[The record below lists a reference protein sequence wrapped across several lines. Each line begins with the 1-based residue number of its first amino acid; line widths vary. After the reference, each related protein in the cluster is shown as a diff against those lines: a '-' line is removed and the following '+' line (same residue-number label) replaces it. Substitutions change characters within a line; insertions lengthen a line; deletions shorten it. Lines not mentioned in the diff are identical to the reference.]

1 MLWLKADEG
10 VEVKGSSV
18 SLWKDLSGNG
28 TDALQEKSAS
38 QPTLEKNA
46 VNGLPA
52 VNFDGIDDFMTFTL
66 PIDGLTGMTIILVS
80 AATQDLEPPWPFCA
94 NAAIFWNETASWGTA
109 HLTPLQS
116 SVWIRFGTGQTQP
129 LPVQYQYKSPIGEKF
144 TIAAAIMDSITDY
157 LYINGELV
165 LTNEK
170 PAGQDTI
177 GSPERYRQY
186 RKGL

>member
-1 MLWLKADEG
+1 MP
-10 VEVKGSSV
+10 
-18 SLWKDLSGNG
+18 SLPNQRSARLVLVRIATRLDYLIHR
-28 TDALQEKSAS
+28 AS

-52 VNFDGIDDFMTFTL
+52 VNFDGTDDFMTFTL

-80 AATQDLEPPWPFCA
+80 AATQDVEPPWPYCA

-116 SVWIRFGTGQTQP
+116 GVWLRFGTGQTQP

-144 TIAAAIMDSITDY
+144 TIAAAVMDGITDY

-170 PAGQDTI
+170 PAGQEALGHQRDAFLCLI
-177 GSPERYRQY
+177 NHEL
-186 RKGL
+186 KG